1 MVLDMIPLNAMS
13 ADVGPSGKRVSTSG
27 MGRSSKKARTGETP
41 LNSDEVRHASPRY
54 TGESLMTTAPDAK
67 LVEETITIKVT
78 EEQMNTAYWKK
89 KFEELKKLQTTEAET
104 NFDLL
109 REQTADRISSMQKTI
124 EFLEDKI
131 GMRADEI
138 ASKDELLM
146 VEKKLRAKEK
156 TLGFYEKL
164 TSTTVAYNKKSN
176 KFECVCV
183 NPENNK
189 GVKFEVKR
197 TKEGDN
203 KFTAKGNAKFLPE
216 FLRTSAV
223 FDDTQFPFLLK
234 EIYNTE
240 MFKESEE

>member
-1 MVLDMIPLNAMS
+1 MRLGEIRVVLGTRLASLLAPRSLLEPISLFS
-13 ADVGPSGKRVSTSG
+13 SGRIVAPILTPFAPRTLTF
-27 MGRSSKKARTGETP
+27 RSS
-41 LNSDEVRHASPRY
+41 LS
-54 TGESLMTTAPDAK
+54 
-67 LVEETITIKVT
+67 
-78 EEQMNTAYWKK
+78 Q
-89 KFEELKKLQTTEAET
+89 LQTTEAET

-138 ASKDELLM
+138 ASKEELLM

-156 TLGFYEKL
+156 VRPYDMKRPVLGEPPLTPPPPPHPTPPQTLGFYEKL

-197 TKEGDN
+197 
-203 KFTAKGNAKFLPE
+203 
-216 FLRTSAV
+216 
-223 FDDTQFPFLLK
+223 
-234 EIYNTE
+234 
-240 MFKESEE
+240 